1 MMATKAVPK
10 VTEVSHLDELT
21 NKTIDHYTKYYDSKT
36 SDVSHREES
45 ALDVA
50 HTYYDLVTDFY
61 EYGYGTS
68 FHFSPVYN
76 GKSMAENLE
85 LSEREIAKLIDAKP
99 GHKLL
104 DVGCG
109 VGGPARTIAKYSGAH
124 VTGITCSEYQVQR
137 GNFHTQKAGLEHLC
151 TFDLGNYCNM
161 EMYDDNSFDGAYALE
176 AICHTGDPLDP
187 YKEVYRVLKPGGIF
201 VDSNW
206 VVTDKFEP
214 GNPAHEKIKHD
225 IMVGDA
231 LPDLR
236 TANDLVSKLKETGFE
251 VIDCEDLALSH
262 GDLPWYI
269 YLSGKSWFS
278 LESFRASW
286 VGRTVTHCILKVV
299 EMIGLVP
306 QGTTSTHTML
316 LTGADGL
323 IAGGKAKIF
332 TPMLRMVARKP
343 HAN

>member
-109 VGGPARTIAKYSGAH
+109 VGGPARNIVKYSGAH

-151 TFDLGNYCNM
+151 TFNQGDFCNM
-161 EMYDDNSFDGAYALE
+161 DMYDDNSFDGAYAIE
-176 AICHTGDPLDP
+176 ATCHAGNIIEP
-187 YKEVYRVLKPGGIF
+187 YKEIYRVLKPGGMF
-201 VDSNW
+201 VDLNW

-225 IMVGDA
+225 ILIGGG

-236 TANDLVSKLKETGFE
+236 TTDYLISKLKEAGFE
-251 VIDCEDLALSH
+251 VIDCEDLVSH

-269 YLSGKSWFS
+269 FLKGKSSFS
-278 LESFRASW
+278 LESFRTSW
-286 VGRTVTHCILKVV
+286 VGRTATHCTLKAL
-299 EMIGLVP
+299 EKISLVP
-306 QGTTSTHTML
+306 QGTTSTHAML
-316 LTGADGL
+316 NLCADGL
-323 IAGGKAKIF
+323 IAAGKAEIF
-332 TPMLRMVARKP
+332 TPLLRMVARKP